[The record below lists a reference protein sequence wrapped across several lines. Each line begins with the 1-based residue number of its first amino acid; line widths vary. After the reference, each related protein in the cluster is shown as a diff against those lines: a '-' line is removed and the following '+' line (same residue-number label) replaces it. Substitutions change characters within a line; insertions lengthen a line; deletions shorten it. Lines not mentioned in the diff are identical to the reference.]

1 MDARQPGR
9 RHHPHQH
16 QETDMHFPRLRGLL
30 SAVVLAGMGFGA
42 APPAAAQDASLLNQI
57 KERGTIR
64 IGVEGTYPPF
74 NYTDEQGNL
83 VGFEI
88 DFAKAVADEMGVK
101 AEFVPTK
108 WDGMLA
114 GLDSE
119 RFDAIMNQVTI
130 TPERQEKY
138 DFTQPYT
145 VSGIQIITTED
156 KADELTSPEA
166 LEGQA
171 VGVGLGSNYE
181 EWLRENA
188 PGADVRTYDDNVA
201 SLQDLRVGRIDA
213 LLNDRLIAGYLLRRW
228 DGAVVAAGEPFSKQ
242 RMGVA
247 IRKDNPELLAA
258 LDQAIDDLRQSGE
271 LAEISKEW
279 FSSDVTQ

>member
-1 MDARQPGR
+1 ML
-9 RHHPHQH
+9 
-16 QETDMHFPRLRGLL
+16 FPRLGR
-30 SAVVLAGMGFGA
+30 VLALATLLAAGLGA
-42 APPAAAQDASLLNQI
+42 GAGSVSAQQPSLLDQI
-57 KERGTIR
+57 KERGSLR

-88 DFAKAVADEMGVK
+88 DFAKAVAGELGVE

-114 GLDSE
+114 GLDSS

-130 TPERQEKY
+130 TPARQEKY

-145 VSGIQIITTED
+145 ISGIQIITTRNRAET
-156 KADELTSPEA
+156 LTTPES
-166 LEGQA
+166 LNGHA

-181 EWLRENA
+181 QWLRENA

-201 SLQDLRVGRIDA
+201 SLQDLRVGRLDA
-213 LLNDRLIAGYLLRRW
+213 LLNDRLMAGYLLRQS
-228 DGAVVAAGEPFSKQ
+228 DGAVVAAGEPFSQQ
-242 RMGVA
+242 RMGIA

-258 LDQAIDDLRQSGE
+258 LDQAIESLRQSGR
-271 LAEISKEW
+271 LAEISTEW
-279 FSSDVTQ
+279 FGSDVTQ

>member
-1 MDARQPGR
+1 MIS
-9 RHHPHQH
+9 
-16 QETDMHFPRLRGLL
+16 FRLRG
-30 SAVVLAGMGFGA
+30 AAIAAVLAAVGLGA
-42 APPAAAQDASLLNQI
+42 TPALAEGLLEDI

-74 NYTDEQGNL
+74 NYTDESGDL
-83 VGFEI
+83 VGYEI
-88 DFAKAVADEMGVK
+88 DFARAVAEELGVE
-101 AEFVPTK
+101 AEFIPTK

-119 RFDAIMNQVTI
+119 RFDAIMNQVSI

-145 VSGIQIITTED
+145 VSGIQILTTKDRAE
-156 KADELTSPEA
+156 KLTTPQA

-171 VGVGLGSNYE
+171 VGVGLGTNYE
-181 EWLRENA
+181 EWLRDNA
-188 PGADVRTYDDNVA
+188 PGADVRTYEGNVA

-213 LLNDRLIAGYLLRRW
+213 LLNDRLMAGYLLRQS
-228 DGAVVAAGEPFSKQ
+228 DGSVVAAGEPFSKQ

-247 IRKDNPELLAA
+247 IRKGNPDLLKA
-258 LDQAIDDLRQSGE
+258 LDDAIDSLRDSGE
-271 LAEISKEW
+271 LAEISTEW
-279 FSSDVTQ
+279 FASDVTR

>member
-1 MDARQPGR
+1 MQLS
-9 RHHPHQH
+9 
-16 QETDMHFPRLRGLL
+16 RLRGLV
-30 SAVVLAGMGFGA
+30 AAATLAAAGLGLGA
-42 APPAAAQDASLLNQI
+42 GAAAAQDKSLLDQI
-57 KERGTIR
+57 KERGSIL

-74 NYTDEQGNL
+74 NYTDEKGEL
-83 VGFEI
+83 IGFEV
-88 DFAKAVADEMGVK
+88 DFAKAVAEEMGVK

-130 TPERQEKY
+130 TPEREQKY

-145 VSGIQIITTED
+145 VSGIQIITTKD
-156 KADELTSPEA
+156 KADELTTPQA

-171 VGVGLGSNYE
+171 VGVGLGTNYE

-188 PGADVRTYDDNVA
+188 PGADVRTYEGNVA
-201 SLQDLRVGRIDA
+201 SLQDLRVGRLDA
-213 LLNDRLIAGYLLRRW
+213 LLNDRLMAGYLLRQS
-228 DGAVVAAGEPFSKQ
+228 DGSVVAAGEPFAKQ
-242 RMGVA
+242 RMGIA
-247 IRKDNPELLAA
+247 IRKGNPELQKA
-258 LDQAIDDLRQSGE
+258 LNDAVDSLRQSGE

-279 FSSDVTQ
+279 FGSDVTQ